1 MSFRNKPEGKF
12 WVEMREAFFQ
22 KLEKGNPH
30 LTRTEIEDY
39 ICKQTD
45 EWGMLGYDLRPTE
58 DGGLKIIDWTDTLGA
73 KPEKKKEEAKKPV
86 LSKTKNL
93 NQISLF

>member
-1 MSFRNKPEGKF
+1 MTNKPEGKF
-12 WVEMREAFFQ
+12 WAEMRETFFQ

-39 ICKQTD
+39 MQKQTD
-45 EWGMLGYDLRPTE
+45 AWGAIGYDLRPTE

-73 KPEKKKEEAKKPV
+73 KPETKKEEAKKPV
-86 LSKTKNL
+86 LPKTKNSNQ